1 MDIVRGVPRYTLEDY
16 ETTFRERHLVP
27 GAVEYWAAR
36 KPDSTALIHAGTG
49 QRVSWR
55 ALDQTATA
63 LAGQLLRMG
72 LGKGDFFATSLP
84 FLLEHVFLEYACFKA
99 GIIHAPLDL
108 RLKPEEVVRSI
119 GLIQAKAYAFFG
131 RTPAADF
138 GELGRAVKQ
147 SCPSVQKLIQFAPP
161 GETIPGAVSASELL
175 ARAQNQGPIALPAIG
190 RDDGAQVIFTTGS
203 TGYPKPALLSH
214 RSITCQNMCLGGG
227 FGFGE
232 QSRLLVNLPPSHVG
246 GQSELLMSALY
257 WGGSVVVL
265 PVFDPAASLR
275 AIHEHK
281 VTLLGQIP
289 AMFNL
294 EWRLSSYREY
304 DLSSLEAVLYGGQQ
318 VARPFLERLAQMA
331 PLFGTGLGLTEASGF
346 CTYTRLDGTVDEI
359 AASIGH
365 SMPVYPLSIREPM
378 REDGSA
384 GRELPDSEVGHVCFK
399 GPQTFLGYVGD
410 PDATRK
416 AVSQDGF
423 LYTGDMGFQDE
434 DGLHFSGRAKWVL
447 KPAGNMVFPGQ
458 VENHF
463 CALSEKVAACG
474 VVGAEH
480 ALFSEGIVAYVE
492 TKPGAELTE
501 QELRQHARQLT
512 SYMRPLHYVILP
524 PGGLPLNRVVKTDY
538 VRLSE
543 MAREEVEKLRERRRW
558 DRRPGGSIE

>member
-49 QRVSWR
+49 QTVSWS
-55 ALDQTATA
+55 AFDQTATA

-99 GIIHAPLDL
+99 GIVHAPLDL
-108 RLKPEEVVRSI
+108 RLKPEEVIRSV
-119 GLIQAKAYAFFG
+119 GLIQAKAYAFLG

-147 SCPSVQKLIQFAPP
+147 SCPSVQKLIQFTAP

-175 ARAQNQGPIALPAIG
+175 ARAQNQGPIALPDIG

-246 GQSELLMSALY
+246 GQTELLMSALF

-294 EWRLSSYREY
+294 EWRLASYREY

-346 CTYTRLDGTVDEI
+346 CTYTRLDGTIDEI
-359 AASIGH
+359 AASIGY

-378 REDGSA
+378 REDGTA

-399 GPQTFLGYVGD
+399 GPQTFLGYVGIRTPPGTPFPMTAFSTRAIWD
-410 PDATRK
+410 SRTKTAFTFPAAPSGCSSPLATWSSRARWRTTFALSAK
-416 AVSQDGF
+416 RWLRVASRALSMPCFPKV
-423 LYTGDMGFQDE
+423 LWPMWKPNP
-434 DGLHFSGRAKWVL
+434 GRNSPSRNCGSTPGSLRPTCAL
-447 KPAGNMVFPGQ
+447 CTMSFFHPAGFP
-458 VENHF
+458 
-463 CALSEKVAACG
+463 
-474 VVGAEH
+474 
-480 ALFSEGIVAYVE
+480 
-492 TKPGAELTE
+492 
-501 QELRQHARQLT
+501 
-512 SYMRPLHYVILP
+512 
-524 PGGLPLNRVVKTDY
+524 
-538 VRLSE
+538 
-543 MAREEVEKLRERRRW
+543 
-558 DRRPGGSIE
+558 